1 METRLTEWMRQAD
14 YDLETA
20 QYMLQGGRCFYA
32 VFMCHMAVEKAL
44 KGLFEARLGRM
55 PPKTHNLVYLAS
67 QAGVQPEA
75 EVGAFLVRLGE
86 ASVPT
91 RYPDS
96 IDRLQKEYTLEV
108 AAGIVTQAKA
118 ALQWIKTQ
126 L

>member
-1 METRLTEWMRQAD
+1 METRVTEWMRQAE

-20 QYMLQGGRCFYA
+20 EYMLQGGRCFYA
-32 VFMCHMAVEKAL
+32 VFMCHMAVEEAL

-86 ASVPT
+86 ASIPT

-96 IDRLQKEYTLEV
+96 IDRLQKEYTHEV
-108 AAGIVTQAKA
+108 AAGIVTQGKA

>member
-1 METRLTEWMRQAD
+1 METRVTEWMRQAE

-20 QYMLQGGRCFYA
+20 EYMLQGGRCFYA

-44 KGLFEARLGRM
+44 KGLFEARLGRV

-96 IDRLQKEYTLEV
+96 IDRLQKEYTHEV

>member
-1 METRLTEWMRQAD
+1 
-14 YDLETA
+14 
-20 QYMLQGGRCFYA
+20 
-32 VFMCHMAVEKAL
+32 MCHLALEKSL
-44 KGLFEARLGRM
+44 KGLFEARLGRL

-67 QAGVQPEA
+67 QAGVQPGA
-75 EVGAFLVRLGE
+75 EIGMFLVKLSE

-96 IDRLQKEYTLEV
+96 IDRLQKEYTQEV
-108 AAGIVTQAKA
+108 AAKIVEQTRA